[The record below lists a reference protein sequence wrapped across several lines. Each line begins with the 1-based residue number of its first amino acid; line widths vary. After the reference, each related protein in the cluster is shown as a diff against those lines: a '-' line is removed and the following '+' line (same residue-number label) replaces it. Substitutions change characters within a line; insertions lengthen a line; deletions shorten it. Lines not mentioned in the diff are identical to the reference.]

1 LFINKQIRINRKIKV
16 DKVRVISPEGKQLG
30 ILTLNDALSTA
41 HNLGLDLVEVSSQ
54 SKPPVCK
61 IMNFGKYQYEQ
72 KKKQQVAKKKQ
83 TIIQV
88 KTIQLRPKTEEHDY
102 QFKLRNAQKFLEA
115 GDKVKFSIL
124 FRGREITHPE
134 IADRI
139 LARIIEDLKEISTIE
154 QEPKLEGHAM
164 AMILSPTKTK

>member
-1 LFINKQIRINRKIKV
+1 M
-16 DKVRVISPEGKQLG
+16 G
-30 ILTLNDALSTA
+30 ILQINEALKA
-41 HNLGLDLVEVSSQ
+41 AQNLGLDLVEVSPQ

-72 KKKQQVAKKKQ
+72 KKKQQLAKKKQ
-83 TIIQV
+83 TVIQV

-102 QFKLRNAQKFLEA
+102 QFKLRNAHRFLEA

-139 LARIIEDLKEISTIE
+139 LSRIKEDLKDVSAVE
-154 QEPKLEGHAM
+154 QSPKLEGHAM
-164 AMILSPTKTK
+164 AMILAPLKSK

>member
-1 LFINKQIRINRKIKV
+1 MGVLQIK
-16 DKVRVISPEGKQLG
+16 
-30 ILTLNDALSTA
+30 DALNEA
-41 HNLGLDLVEVSSQ
+41 QRLGLDLVEVSPQ

-61 IMNFGKYQYEQ
+61 IMNYGKYLYEQ
-72 KKKQQVAKKKQ
+72 KKKQQQAKKKQ
-83 TIIQV
+83 TTIQV

-102 QFKLRNAQKFLEA
+102 QFKIRNAQKFLEA

-139 LARIIEDLKEISTIE
+139 LSRIKEELKDISIVE
-154 QEPKLEGHAM
+154 QAPKLEGHVM
-164 AMILSPTKTK
+164 AMILSPAKSR